1 MAPSRVEPLLHSWNV
16 IFQDFN
22 FARIAFINISIKS
35 RCWHF
40 TDEQIC
46 IKRSDFCAI
55 CADWGLLFVSLM
67 LLWLLGASLHCI
79 KSPPSLGGISAY
91 MQDECRDAKIGRYIC
106 AIFPPGGSNCLYYHA
121 RIVTRIVRYQHHTVT
136 TAQCVLVESIISKR
150 YEIPASKYLA
160 NIFLLQ
166 CYLFQK
172 STRDLVPMFPCF
184 HVDAMINV

>member
-1 MAPSRVEPLLHSWNV
+1 MCTLCR
-16 IFQDFN
+16 
-22 FARIAFINISIKS
+22 
-35 RCWHF
+35 
-40 TDEQIC
+40 
-46 IKRSDFCAI
+46 
-55 CADWGLLFVSLM
+55 WGLLFFSLM
-67 LLWLLGASLHCI
+67 LLWLLRASLHCI

-106 AIFPPGGSNCLYYHA
+106 AIFPPGGLYYHA

-136 TAQCVLVESIISKR
+136 TAQCVLVESIISKC

-172 STRDLVPMFPCF
+172 STCDFVPMFPCL
-184 HVDAMINV
+184 HNSTWMQ